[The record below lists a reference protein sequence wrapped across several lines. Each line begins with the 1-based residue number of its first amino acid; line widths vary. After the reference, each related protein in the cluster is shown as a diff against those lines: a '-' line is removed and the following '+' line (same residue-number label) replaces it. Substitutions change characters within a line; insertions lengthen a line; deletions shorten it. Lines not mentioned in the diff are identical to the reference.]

1 MESEAFKAL
10 NSKLAIALGRGISG
24 EPVVADLATM
34 PHLLIGGATG
44 SGKSVCI
51 SSIATCLALNN
62 MPHDLR
68 LVMIDPKMV
77 ELVHFNGLPHLLGKV
92 ESDLKRVLCVLRWV
106 IREMERRFDK
116 FALLR
121 VRNIEEA
128 NRKLK
133 EERLPY
139 IVVIIDELA
148 DLMFASPEEVE
159 RTVCRIAQMA
169 RATGIHLVV
178 ATQRPSVDVVTGL
191 IKANFPARIS
201 FATSSQVDS
210 RVILDSG
217 GAEKLLGGG
226 DMLYLA
232 SDSSSL
238 VRVQGCFV
246 SERDIRRVVRFW
258 RERVP
263 KHLLKEAAPWE
274 GMIAEAE
281 ADELLEEAIKLTE
294 RYHRI
299 SASFLQRKLRI
310 GYPRAVRILEQ
321 LEEKGI
327 LPQKR

>member
-1 MESEAFKAL
+1 
-10 NSKLAIALGRGISG
+10 
-24 EPVVADLATM
+24 
-34 PHLLIGGATG
+34 
-44 SGKSVCI
+44 
-51 SSIATCLALNN
+51 
-62 MPHDLR
+62 
-68 LVMIDPKMV
+68 
-77 ELVHFNGLPHLLGKV
+77 
-92 ESDLKRVLCVLRWV
+92 
-106 IREMERRFDK
+106 
-116 FALLR
+116 
-121 VRNIEEA
+121 
-128 NRKLK
+128 
-133 EERLPY
+133 
-139 IVVIIDELA
+139 
-148 DLMFASPEEVE
+148 
-159 RTVCRIAQMA
+159 
-169 RATGIHLVV
+169 
-178 ATQRPSVDVVTGL
+178 VDVVTGL